1 MTMENLLNS
10 NLARLRCASML
21 SNQEQNLMNQVE
33 TINQRDIG
41 RETKTKASTSTTRI
55 TIALWELVSIQES
68 YNCLSLENEKLAE
81 QEREK
86 EL

>member
-1 MTMENLLNS
+1 
-10 NLARLRCASML
+10 ML

-41 RETKTKASTSTTRI
+41 RETKTKASTLTTRI
-55 TIALWELVSIQES
+55 TIALWELVSIKES
-68 YNCLSLENEKLAE
+68 NNCLSLENEKLAE